1 MTISFY
7 TDSKEPEPSINRVMS
22 PILNNE
28 HRDMHHP
35 LSSLIDQIVQNAEKR
50 GDFDDLPGAGKPLT
64 GLDDPLNA
72 VLNRIMSEAD
82 AKSPV
87 VILRQQI
94 LASQE
99 RLKSLTDETARK
111 DEMLLLSEL
120 HTKLAIEMEAFR
132 KYG

>member
-1 MTISFY
+1 
-7 TDSKEPEPSINRVMS
+7 
-22 PILNNE
+22 
-28 HRDMHHP
+28 MHHP

-50 GDFDDLPGAGKPLT
+50 GDFDDLPGAGKPLAH
-64 GLDDPLNA
+64 LDDPQNA
-72 VLNRIMSEAD
+72 VLNRMMQEAD

-99 RLKSLTDETARK
+99 RLKTLSDEKTRK
-111 DEMLLLSEL
+111 TEMLLLSEL
-120 HTKLAIEMEAFR
+120 HTKLSIEMEAFR

>member
-1 MTISFY
+1 
-7 TDSKEPEPSINRVMS
+7 
-22 PILNNE
+22 
-28 HRDMHHP
+28 MHHP

-50 GDFDDLPGAGKPLT
+50 GDFDDLPGAGEPLT
-64 GLDDPLNA
+64 GLDDPQNA

-99 RLKSLTDETARK
+99 RLTSLTDETARK
-111 DEMLLLSEL
+111 DEMLVLSEL

>member
-1 MTISFY
+1 M
-7 TDSKEPEPSINRVMS
+7 N
-22 PILNNE
+22 
-28 HRDMHHP
+28 HP
-35 LSSLIDQIVQNAEKR
+35 LSGLIDQIVQNAERR

-64 GLDDPLNA
+64 GLDNPKDA
-72 VLNRIMSEAD
+72 VLNRIMVEAD

-99 RLKSLTDETARK
+99 RLKSLTDEAARK
-111 DEMLLLSEL
+111 DEMRVLSEL

>member
-1 MTISFY
+1 
-7 TDSKEPEPSINRVMS
+7 
-22 PILNNE
+22 
-28 HRDMHHP
+28 MHHP

-50 GDFDDLPGAGKPLT
+50 GDFDNLPGAGKPLT
-64 GLDDPLNA
+64 GLDDPQNA
-72 VLNRIMSEAD
+72 VLNRIMTEAD

-99 RLKSLTDETARK
+99 RLTSLTDETSRK
-111 DEMLLLSEL
+111 DEMLVLSEL

>member
-1 MTISFY
+1 
-7 TDSKEPEPSINRVMS
+7 
-22 PILNNE
+22 
-28 HRDMHHP
+28 MHHP

-50 GDFDDLPGAGKPLT
+50 GDLDNLAGAGKPLPAV
-64 GLDDPLNA
+64 DRPQDA
-72 VLNRIMSEAD
+72 VLNRIMAEAD

-99 RLKSLTDETARK
+99 RLKTLTAEAARK
-111 DEMLLLSEL
+111 EEMLVLSEL
-120 HTKLAIEMEAFR
+120 HTKLALEMEAFR

>member
-1 MTISFY
+1 M
-7 TDSKEPEPSINRVMS
+7 D
-22 PILNNE
+22 
-28 HRDMHHP
+28 HP

-50 GDFDDLPGAGKPLT
+50 GDLDNLPGAGKPLPVV
-64 GLDDPLNA
+64 DRPQDA

-99 RLKSLTDETARK
+99 RLKSLTDEAARK
-111 DEMLLLSEL
+111 EEMLIIAEL

>member
-1 MTISFY
+1 M
-7 TDSKEPEPSINRVMS
+7 N
-22 PILNNE
+22 
-28 HRDMHHP
+28 HP
-35 LSSLIDQIVQNAEKR
+35 LSGLIDQIVQNAEKR
-50 GDFDDLPGAGKPLT
+50 GEFADLPGAGKPLT
-64 GLDDPLNA
+64 GLDDPQNA
-72 VLNRIMSEAD
+72 VLNRIMREAD

-99 RLKSLTDETARK
+99 RLKSLTDGADRR
-111 DEMLLLSEL
+111 DEMLVLSEL